1 MRVFLWI
8 YFVLT
13 IFLRIV
19 LCYHEAMSPHKVV
32 VLGGGVAGLS
42 SALLLARAGH
52 SVLVLERDPFPLG
65 EAATSP
71 QWPRKGI
78 PHFLQP
84 HALMPRGRQ
93 VLRDHLP
100 DVFETLLGAGAE
112 DVDMR
117 RKLPGAT
124 KPEDADLQFLAV
136 RRPLIEWALR
146 KAIAFEPLVEVR
158 SDVKVTGLR
167 LEARRV
173 TGVAING
180 TDLPATIVVDALGRK
195 MPTSEWLAQKGI
207 METPIE
213 SNDCGVVYYSRY
225 YRLQEQF
232 ELPDGHWLLGPR
244 GDLGYMGFSTFPGDN
259 RTFAALLAVPPG
271 RPSLKALKEASVFE
285 AVVAEI
291 PALRQWVNPEG
302 ILPITDVLPMAGLRN
317 TLRDFPYALATGLFP
332 IGDSICHSDPV
343 LGLGISLALLQSV
356 ELVDAINKHSD
367 LDAAA
372 AAYQERIEPLIRER
386 FDYATQLD
394 DQRQRMWNGEPIDF
408 TSKDGA
414 YALFSLIAGGV
425 AAFKDPEIFRV
436 IARRNGLLDSLRVL
450 DDDLIMQDR
459 IEEIFR
465 TAASAP
471 RPPSGPTRDELEAII
486 ESSI

>member
-1 MRVFLWI
+1 MRVFHWI
-8 YFVLT
+8 YFVLS

-19 LCYHEAMSPHKVV
+19 LCYHEEMSPHKVV

-271 RPSLKALKEASVFE
+271 RSSLRALKEASVFE

-372 AAYQERIEPLIRER
+372 AADVEWRANR
-386 FDYATQLD
+386 FHIKGWCLCALLTYCRRRSRF
-394 DQRQRMWNGEPIDF
+394 QRP
-408 TSKDGA
+408 
-414 YALFSLIAGGV
+414 
-425 AAFKDPEIFRV
+425 
-436 IARRNGLLDSLRVL
+436 
-450 DDDLIMQDR
+450 
-459 IEEIFR
+459 
-465 TAASAP
+465 
-471 RPPSGPTRDELEAII
+471 
-486 ESSI
+486 

>member
-1 MRVFLWI
+1 
-8 YFVLT
+8 
-13 IFLRIV
+13 
-19 LCYHEAMSPHKVV
+19 MSPHKVV

-136 RRPLIEWALR
+136 RRPLIEWAMR

-271 RPSLKALKEASVFE
+271 RSSLKALKEASVFE

-436 IARRNGLLDSLRVL
+436 IARRNGLLDSLRIL

>member
-1 MRVFLWI
+1 
-8 YFVLT
+8 
-13 IFLRIV
+13 
-19 LCYHEAMSPHKVV
+19 MSPHKVV

-52 SVLVLERDPFPLG
+52 SVLLLERDPFPVG
-65 EAATSP
+65 EVTTSP

-78 PHFLQP
+78 PHFQQP
-84 HALMPRGRQ
+84 HAFMPRGRQ
-93 VLRDHLP
+93 VLREHLP
-100 DVFETLLGAGAE
+100 DVYETLLGAGAHE
-112 DVDMR
+112 LDLR

-124 KPEDADLQFLAV
+124 KPEDADLQYLAV

-146 KAIAFEPLVEVR
+146 KAILAEPLVEVR
-158 SDVKVTGLR
+158 CDTKVSGLQ
-167 LEARRV
+167 LEGRRV

-180 TDLPATIVVDALGRK
+180 TVVSATIVVDALGRK
-195 MPTSEWLAQKGI
+195 MPTTEWLAQKGI
-207 METPIE
+207 EETPVE
-213 SNDCGVVYYSRY
+213 SSDCGVVYYSRY
-225 YRLQEQF
+225 YQLKEHF

-244 GDLGYMGFSTFPGDN
+244 GDLGYMGFATFPGDN

-271 RPSLKALKEASVFE
+271 RSSFRALKEASVFE
-285 AVVAEI
+285 AVMAEI
-291 PALRQWVNPEG
+291 PAMRQWVNPEG
-302 ILPITDVLPMAGLRN
+302 ALPITDVLPMAGLRN

-332 IGDSICHSDPV
+332 IGDSICHSDPG
-343 LGLGISLALLQSV
+343 LALGISFALLQSV

-372 AAYQERIEPLIRER
+372 AAYRERTEPLIRER

-394 DQRQRMWNGEPIDF
+394 DQRRRMWNGEPIDF
-408 TSKDGA
+408 TSRDGA
-414 YALFSLIAGGV
+414 YALFSLVAGGV

-436 IARRNGLLDSLRVL
+436 MARRNGLLDSLRVL
-450 DDDLIMQDR
+450 DEDLIMQNR

-465 TAASAP
+465 TAMSVP
-471 RPPSGPTRDELEAII
+471 RPPSGPTRDEMEALI